1 LNNKEI
7 WIEEKLEINKGRTLK
22 IKITKSLEKVK
33 SKFQEIEVVDSDAFG
48 KILLINGII
57 MVTESDE
64 FCYHEMIA
72 HVPLCVHPKAQKVL
86 VIGGGDGG
94 TVREIL
100 KHDNI
105 KEIEIC
111 EIDEKVIEVSKK
123 HFPYLANSFDDPKVK
138 IFCEDGNKFI
148 KAHKNEYDIII
159 VDSSDPIGPAEV
171 LFRREFYEA
180 MYQALK
186 HDGIVVTQA
195 ESFFYHRKII
205 KSLFSFIKK
214 IYPISEYY
222 YTLVPTYPSGVIG
235 FMFCSKKYHPIN
247 DFNETEAL
255 KLTDLKYYN
264 KEVHKASFALPNF
277 VYHIFEQE
285 SKGYEQKNV
294 CE

>member
-100 KHDNI
+100 KHDSVEGI
-105 KEIEIC
+105 DVCEIDGKVIEIC
-111 EIDEKVIEVSKK
+111 KK
-123 HFPYLANSFDDPKVK
+123 HFPDLANSFDDFKVK

-180 MYQALK
+180 MYLAVLLASWRTYLK
-186 HDGIVVTQA
+186 ARSREIKILSLSLVGIVIAFLVFNFTA
-195 ESFFYHRKII
+195 GSFYNSQLMAMFWLLAGLVYRASGEYKPII
-205 KSLFSFIKK
+205 EDK
-214 IYPISEYY
+214 
-222 YTLVPTYPSGVIG
+222 
-235 FMFCSKKYHPIN
+235 
-247 DFNETEAL
+247 
-255 KLTDLKYYN
+255 
-264 KEVHKASFALPNF
+264 
-277 VYHIFEQE
+277 
-285 SKGYEQKNV
+285 
-294 CE
+294 

>member
-7 WIEEKLEINKGRTLK
+7 WIEEKLEIKNGRALK
-22 IKITKSLEKVK
+22 VRITKSLEKIK
-33 SKFQEIEVVDSDAFG
+33 SEFQEIEVVESDAFG
-48 KILLINGII
+48 KILLIDGII

-72 HVPLCVHPKAQKVL
+72 HVPLCVHTKAQKVL

-105 KEIEIC
+105 KEVEVC

-123 HFPYLANSFDDPKVK
+123 HFPYLANSFNDPKVK

-148 KAHKNEYDIII
+148 KAKKNEYDIII

-180 MYQALK
+180 MYLALK
-186 HDGIVVTQA
+186 DDGIVVSQA
-195 ESFFYHRKII
+195 ESFFYHQKII
-205 KSLFSFIKK
+205 KSLFSFIKN

-222 YTLVPTYPSGVIG
+222 YTLVPTYPSGIIG
-235 FMFCSKKYHPIN
+235 FTFCSKKYHPIN
-247 DFNETEAL
+247 NFNETEAL
-255 KLTDLKYYN
+255 KLNDLKYYN
-264 KEVHKASFALPNF
+264 KDIHKAAFNLPTFA
-277 VYHIFEQE
+277 Q
-285 SKGYEQKNV
+285 GYKY
-294 CE
+294 

>member
-1 LNNKEI
+1 MNHKDI
-7 WIEEKLEINKGRTLK
+7 WIEEKYEIEKGRTLK
-22 IKITKSLEKVK
+22 IKIKKSLEKVK
-33 SKFQEIEVVDSDAFG
+33 SEFQEIEVVESETFG
-48 KILLINGII
+48 KILLIDGVI

-105 KEIEIC
+105 KEVEVC
-111 EIDEKVIEVSKK
+111 EIDEKVIEISKR
-123 HFPYLANSFDDPKVK
+123 HFPYLANSLDDPKVK
-138 IFCEDGNKFI
+138 IYYEDGNEFV

-171 LFRREFYEA
+171 LFRREFFEA
-180 MYQALK
+180 MFQALK
-186 HDGIVVTQA
+186 DDGIVVTQA
-195 ESFFYHRKII
+195 ESFFYHSEII
-205 KSLFSFIKK
+205 KSLFSFIRD

-235 FMFCSKKYHPIN
+235 FTFCSKKYHPIN
-247 DFNETEAL
+247 NFNETEAL
-255 KLTDLKYYN
+255 KLNDLKYYDRGI
-264 KEVHKASFALPNF
+264 HKSAFNLPFFAQD
-277 VYHIFEQE
+277 YKKH
-285 SKGYEQKNV
+285 
-294 CE
+294 